1 MRQIKAQLARSA
13 AGVMLAFL
21 LAQLI
26 GLARRI
32 LVARAFGASAA
43 LDAFIAANRVSETL
57 FNLVAGGAL
66 GSAFIPT
73 FTGLLA
79 QEKRKEAWELAA
91 SIANWVLLLLT
102 LLAFLAG
109 LCAPWLVR
117 YALAPGFYADASQFE
132 LTVLLLRIQLLSAV
146 IFGLSGLVMGILNA
160 HQVFFIPAITPAL
173 YQLGMI
179 FGVLVLTPGM
189 GIRGLAWGV
198 VIGAAGHLLVQLPS
212 LLRLPVPP
220 EGKYRLTLGLGQPMV
235 LQVARLMAPRLFGV
249 AIVQVNF
256 WVNIWLASRM
266 AEGSVS
272 GVEYAFAL
280 MLMAEIAIAQ
290 SVATVI
296 LPTLSAH
303 YALGQL
309 TELRAALVQ
318 ALRAVLFL
326 ALPAAVGLILLRF
339 PIITLLYQRGQ
350 FTARSTQLVAWALLW
365 YALGLPAHA
374 VLEVL
379 ARAFYAMQ
387 DTRTP
392 VQVGFLAMSLNI
404 LFSLLLARLFGLWGW
419 MPHGGL
425 ALANSLATTLEAS
438 VLFWLMRKRLQGME
452 ERRLA
457 RGLLQALGATLL
469 MSMVLLGMLRTLS
482 PATPAALLALGG
494 VLLGSL
500 VYILLLWLMRV
511 PELDLLPLK
520 ISRSPAKFP

>member
-1 MRQIKAQLARSA
+1 
-13 AGVMLAFL
+13 
-21 LAQLI
+21 
-26 GLARRI
+26 
-32 LVARAFGASAA
+32 
-43 LDAFIAANRVSETL
+43 
-57 FNLVAGGAL
+57 
-66 GSAFIPT
+66 
-73 FTGLLA
+73 
-79 QEKRKEAWELAA
+79 
-91 SIANWVLLLLT
+91 
-102 LLAFLAG
+102 
-109 LCAPWLVR
+109 
-117 YALAPGFYADASQFE
+117 
-132 LTVLLLRIQLLSAV
+132 
-146 IFGLSGLVMGILNA
+146 
-160 HQVFFIPAITPAL
+160 
-173 YQLGMI
+173 
-179 FGVLVLTPGM
+179 
-189 GIRGLAWGV
+189 
-198 VIGAAGHLLVQLPS
+198 
-212 LLRLPVPP
+212 
-220 EGKYRLTLGLGQPMV
+220 MV

-272 GVEYAFAL
+272 GIEYAFAL

-303 YALGQL
+303 YALGKL

-326 ALPAAVGLILLRF
+326 ALPAAAGLILLRF
-339 PIITLLYQRGQ
+339 PIIAFLYQRGQ
-350 FTARSTQLVAWALLW
+350 FTTRSTELVAWALLW

-404 LFSLLLARLFGLWGW
+404 LFSLLLARLFSIWGW

-425 ALANSLATTLEAS
+425 ALANSLATTLEAGA
-438 VLFWLMRKRLQGME
+438 LFWLMRKRLQGLE
-452 ERRLA
+452 GRRLA

-469 MSMVLLGMLRTLS
+469 MSVVLLGTLRTLS
-482 PATPAALLALGG
+482 PATPAALPALGG

-500 VYILLLWLMRV
+500 VYLLLLWLMRV
-511 PELDLLPLK
+511 PELSLLPLK
-520 ISRSPAKFP
+520 FSRSQARFP